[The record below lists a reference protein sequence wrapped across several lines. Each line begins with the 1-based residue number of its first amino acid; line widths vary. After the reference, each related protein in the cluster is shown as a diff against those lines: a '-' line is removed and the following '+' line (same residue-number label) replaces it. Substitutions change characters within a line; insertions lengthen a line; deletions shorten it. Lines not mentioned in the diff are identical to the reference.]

1 MRALFLLLVIGTA
14 LAGAS
19 YAGARFTA
27 GKLVGPNGGALGP
40 LTARFAFSGVPNLP
54 AKPRAW
60 ILSYPNAAGFGRGGA
75 EIYVG
80 ISGALL
86 GTRPA
91 DLADQ
96 LEAQRPTE
104 P

>member
-1 MRALFLLLVIGTA
+1 MRALFLLLVIAAG

-27 GKLVGPNGGALGP
+27 GRLLGP
-40 LTARFAFSGVPNLP
+40 DSGRLGSPTAHFAYAGIQGLP
-54 AKPRAW
+54 AKPRGW
-60 ILSYPNAAGFGRGGA
+60 VLWYPSAKQFGDQGA
-75 EIYVG
+75 TIYVSPTG
-80 ISGALL
+80 TLL

-91 DLADQ
+91 DLVRRV
-96 LEAQRPTE
+96 EAQHAAE